1 MSFKVSMS
9 NILYLDQQKNLEE
22 FTKSIVE
29 MLISSE
35 LTVKECK
42 AILKDALETVESISN
57 DKIL

>member
-1 MSFKVSMS
+1 MPFRVSIS
-9 NILYLDQQKNLEE
+9 NIIHLDQKKNLEE

-57 DKIL
+57 DEIL